1 MTTPGRPKAIIDWKE
16 VDRWLQSDCEGKYIA
31 SKLGIAYE
39 TLVRRC
45 PQDNN
50 INYDE
55 YRRQKKLEGTE
66 RLLGKAYDMA
76 LAGDK
81 ALMIFL
87 LKNRAGYKDQ
97 PEHQEE
103 STAGNLKFKGWNE
116 QASSDN
122 T

>member
-1 MTTPGRPKAIIDWKE
+1 MPTKLVIDWKE
-16 VDRWLQSDCEGKYIA
+16 VGRWLAADCVGYKIA
-31 SKLGIAYE
+31 DKLGISYD
-39 TLVRRC
+39 TLTRH
-45 PQDNN
+45 
-50 INYDE
+50 YKDE
-55 YRRQKKLEGTE
+55 FDTDFAEFRRQKKSEGTE
-66 RLLGKAYDMA
+66 ALLGKAYEMA
-76 LAGDK
+76 MKGDK